1 MKHFNYLIGL
11 IIAVFFEL
19 VMYFYIDKKSGKRRH
34 LVYAFKSSIYCM
46 VLWCVAL
53 IVQIL
58 MINYTDINPLYA
70 DFVVYIAIAFLPI
83 SFFFIAYSFSHN
95 DFEFK
100 KWFLLLGIVPTLTV
114 LILWTNNIHHL
125 FYEVYSINPSGT
137 VFGPYFYI
145 HSVYTYGLFV
155 VDIIMMM
162 KNSVKMS
169 GAFSK
174 QSLFI
179 ILGSLVPLI
188 INLSGMTIFKMNIY
202 VTPISF
208 VFSVFFFTIAIL
220 KYNFLDLAPIALQ
233 RIVNQMSDSYL
244 VINKYGEISDCNKAF
259 ENVFKVKKEDIVG
272 KNFKT
277 IKFNNVLSIK
287 NKNIN
292 SYIENAQKND
302 KIYKIDAKLKDE
314 SIYFNIEVSGIFAN
328 NQCLG
333 VLILFKDITQHIIDM
348 QNLKNN
354 QSVLM
359 EKERLA
365 TLGQM
370 IGGVAHNLKTPI
382 MSISGATEG
391 LEDLI
396 VEYDNS
402 IGDPDVTGEDHHAIA
417 KDMLNWIVKIRSYD
431 NYMSD
436 IITAVKGQAV
446 NMNESQHETFTI
458 EELLSRVNILMK
470 HELKEALVTINEDIQ
485 ISKNTEI
492 SGNVNSLVQVV
503 NNLISN
509 AIQSYGPVDPM
520 QKSTASGSSFI
531 QGNGSD
537 IASSKD
543 IGQKIS
549 KVNTEKTIDLI
560 ISEKND
566 SIVISVTDHGCGMTD
581 EVKNKLFKEMITTK
595 GHNGSG
601 LGLFMSYSTIKGNFQ
616 GDMNF
621 TSKVGK
627 GTTFNITLPRK

>member
-1 MKHFNYLIGL
+1 MKYFNYFIGL
-11 IIAVFFEL
+11 FITITVEL
-19 VMYFYIDKKSGKRRH
+19 ILYLYINKKSNKNSKISK
-34 LVYAFKSSIYCM
+34 AFKSTIGCM
-46 VLWCVAL
+46 VLWCLGL

-58 MINYTDINPLYA
+58 VINFTTINPLYIDYFIYVPVVFCPVTLFIVA
-70 DFVVYIAIAFLPI
+70 KQFSDEDF
-83 SFFFIAYSFSHN
+83 SFS
-95 DFEFK
+95 K
-100 KWFLLLGIVPTLTV
+100 KYLLLLLMPIITILV
-114 LILWTNNIHHL
+114 LWTNDLHHL
-125 FYEVYSINPSGT
+125 FYKVYSIDPAST

-145 HSVYTYGLFV
+145 YSIFIYGLFV
-155 VDIIMMM
+155 IDIVILLI
-162 KNSVKMS
+162 NSISKF
-169 GAFSK
+169 GALSM
-174 QSLFI
+174 QSFLI
-179 ILGSLVPLI
+179 ALGASIPVVLNIL
-188 INLSGMTIFKMNIY
+188 GMTIFKMNIY

-208 VFSVFFFTIAIL
+208 SISILLISIAIL
-220 KYNFLDLAPIALQ
+220 KYNFLDLNPIALQ

-244 VINKYGEISDCNKAF
+244 VINKYGEVSDCNKAF
-259 ENVFKVKKEDIVG
+259 ENMFKLKKENITG
-272 KNFKT
+272 KNFKSLN
-277 IKFNNVLSIK
+277 FNNIISIK
-287 NKNIN
+287 NRNIG
-292 SYIENAQKND
+292 SYIENAQKTNKVYKVDAQMKD
-302 KIYKIDAKLKDE
+302 K
-314 SIYFNIEVSGIFAN
+314 SVFFNIEVSGIFAN

>member
-1 MKHFNYLIGL
+1 
-11 IIAVFFEL
+11 
-19 VMYFYIDKKSGKRRH
+19 
-34 LVYAFKSSIYCM
+34 
-46 VLWCVAL
+46 
-53 IVQIL
+53 
-58 MINYTDINPLYA
+58 
-70 DFVVYIAIAFLPI
+70 
-83 SFFFIAYSFSHN
+83 
-95 DFEFK
+95 
-100 KWFLLLGIVPTLTV
+100 
-114 LILWTNNIHHL
+114 
-125 FYEVYSINPSGT
+125 
-137 VFGPYFYI
+137 
-145 HSVYTYGLFV
+145 
-155 VDIIMMM
+155 
-162 KNSVKMS
+162 
-169 GAFSK
+169 
-174 QSLFI
+174 
-179 ILGSLVPLI
+179 
-188 INLSGMTIFKMNIY
+188 
-202 VTPISF
+202 
-208 VFSVFFFTIAIL
+208 
-220 KYNFLDLAPIALQ
+220 
-233 RIVNQMSDSYL
+233 
-244 VINKYGEISDCNKAF
+244 
-259 ENVFKVKKEDIVG
+259 
-272 KNFKT
+272 
-277 IKFNNVLSIK
+277 
-287 NKNIN
+287 
-292 SYIENAQKND
+292 
-302 KIYKIDAKLKDE
+302 
-314 SIYFNIEVSGIFAN
+314 
-328 NQCLG
+328 
-333 VLILFKDITQHIIDM
+333 M

-402 IGDPDVTGEDHHAIA
+402 IGDPDVIGEDHHAIA

-446 NMNESQHETFTI
+446 NMNESQHEAFTI